1 MRSPSAT
8 LKEESTTV
16 WRKALCVTR
25 QAFLATFRALRFF
38 FISLWDFVFPPV
50 CFGCGEKETA
60 NALICPECLK
70 ALYRYPLPVHG
81 GAREVVTHIR
91 SLGHYAPP
99 FLSLIHELKY
109 RNRTKLAP
117 MLGDA
122 LTSLMMA
129 DPLLKQADLLAPIP
143 LHPARLRE
151 RGYNQSELLARRV
164 SQLTGIPIS
173 GALRRVKNTKSQ
185 ARIKDDDEARKRNIK
200 GAFAVRPDAELHDRQ
215 VILIDDVTTTGATLN
230 AAAQVLKQAG
240 AGAVYALV
248 VAQVPKKQ

>member
-1 MRSPSAT
+1 M
-8 LKEESTTV
+8 
-16 WRKALCVTR
+16 R
-25 QAFLATFRALRFF
+25 QAFSATFRAARFF
-38 FISLWDFVFPPV
+38 FLSLWDFIFPPV
-50 CFGCGEKETA
+50 CFGCGERETE

-70 ALYRYPLPVHG
+70 VLYRYPLPVHG
-81 GAREVVTHIR
+81 GKTDAVAHVR

-99 FLSLIHELKY
+99 FLSLVHELKY

-117 MLGDA
+117 ILGDA
-122 LTSLMMA
+122 LTSLLMT

-185 ARIKDDDEARKRNIK
+185 ARIVNPAKRRDNLK
-200 GAFAVRPDAELHDRQ
+200 GAFAVDNDAALKDKH
-215 VILIDDVTTTGATLN
+215 VLLIDDVTTTGATLD
-230 AAAQVLKQAG
+230 AAAQVLRVAG
-240 AGAVYALV
+240 ARTVYALV
-248 VAQVPKKQ
+248 VAQAGGGLGNSR